1 MAAGIGIVILILG
14 GFIGWFARRAYG
26 MHGDMKVNKA
36 RVPTFR
42 GQPEPG
48 RAGGDRAARRRAADH
63 QGGGLSSGPRL
74 IPAGCSAGT

>member
-1 MAAGIGIVILILG
+1 MAAGIGIVVLVLG

-42 GQPEPG
+42 GNRN
-48 RAGGDRAARRRAADH
+48 RAGLLVIGLLIIALLVIRAAA
-63 QGGGLSSGPRL
+63 
-74 IPAGCSAGT
+74 

>member
-1 MAAGIGIVILILG
+1 MAAGIGIVVLVLG

-42 GQPEPG
+42 GNRN
-48 RAGGDRAARRRAADH
+48 RAGLVVIGLLIVALVIIKAAA
-63 QGGGLSSGPRL
+63 
-74 IPAGCSAGT
+74 

>member
-1 MAAGIGIVILILG
+1 MAAGLGIAVLVLG

-42 GQPEPG
+42 GN
-48 RAGGDRAARRRAADH
+48 RNKAGLIVIGLVIVALLIIRAAA
-63 QGGGLSSGPRL
+63 
-74 IPAGCSAGT
+74 